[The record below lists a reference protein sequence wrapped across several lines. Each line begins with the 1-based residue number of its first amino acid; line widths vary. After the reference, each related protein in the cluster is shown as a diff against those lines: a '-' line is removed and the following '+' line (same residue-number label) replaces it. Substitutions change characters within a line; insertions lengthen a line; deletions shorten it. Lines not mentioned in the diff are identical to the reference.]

1 MPGQAWAKLVVEG
14 TGLKQA
20 ASGWSVGL
28 PGDSVAR
35 AAREG
40 RPGRPSMANS
50 ISLGRHHFLH
60 VTIRRV
66 PATRAVVWLQLGWDD
81 FRHIKAASLA
91 HGALITALG
100 AILLMLGSSHPYL
113 VAAAISGYL
122 LVGPIM
128 TTGLCELS
136 RRRAAQ
142 EPTGFDESLHG
153 MTRNP
158 EGLLY
163 FGLVLAIVAAAW
175 FVLSGVV
182 LQSMLH
188 TSGPSL
194 SDALWGSFSD
204 VASRSQML
212 AYIGSGAVLAAVVF
226 TLSVVTVPLII
237 DRHASALDAMWIS
250 VQTTFWNLPAMIVWA
265 ALIVVLTV
273 IGFAPFLFGMII
285 VAPILGHATWH
296 AYKDLIGE

>member
-1 MPGQAWAKLVVEG
+1 
-14 TGLKQA
+14 
-20 ASGWSVGL
+20 
-28 PGDSVAR
+28 
-35 AAREG
+35 
-40 RPGRPSMANS
+40 MANS
-50 ISLGRHHFLH
+50 IILGRHHFLH
-60 VTIRRV
+60 VEIRRV
-66 PATRAVVWLQLGWDD
+66 SAMRAVVWLQRGWDD
-81 FRHIKAASLA
+81 FRHIKAASLG

-136 RRRAAQ
+136 RRRAGG
-142 EPTGFDESLHG
+142 EKIGFDESLHG

-158 EGLLY
+158 EGLAYL
-163 FGLVLAIVAAAW
+163 GVVLAIIAAAW

-182 LQSMLH
+182 LQSVLH
-188 TSGPSL
+188 TSTPSL
-194 SDALWGSFSD
+194 GDALWGSFSD
-204 VASRSQML
+204 TVNRPQIL

-226 TLSVVTVPLII
+226 TLSVVSVPLII

-250 VQTTFWNLPAMIVWA
+250 VKVTFWNLPAMLVWA
-265 ALIVVLTV
+265 AFIVVLTA

-285 VAPILGHATWH
+285 VAPVLGHATWH
-296 AYKDLIGE
+296 AYRDLIGS

>member
-1 MPGQAWAKLVVEG
+1 
-14 TGLKQA
+14 
-20 ASGWSVGL
+20 
-28 PGDSVAR
+28 
-35 AAREG
+35 
-40 RPGRPSMANS
+40 MANS
-50 ISLGRHHFLH
+50 IILGRHHFLH
-60 VTIRRV
+60 VEIRRV
-66 PATRAVVWLQLGWDD
+66 SAMRAVVWLQRGWDD
-81 FRHIKAASLA
+81 FRHIKAASLG

-100 AILLMLGSSHPYL
+100 AILLMLGSSHAYL

-136 RRRAAQ
+136 RRRAGG
-142 EPTGFDESLHG
+142 EKVGFDESLHG

-158 EGLLY
+158 EGLAY
-163 FGLVLAIVAAAW
+163 FGVVLAIIAAAW

-182 LQSMLH
+182 LQSVLH
-188 TSGPSL
+188 TSAPSL
-194 SDALWGSFSD
+194 GDALWGSVSD
-204 VASRSQML
+204 AASRPQIL

-226 TLSVVTVPLII
+226 TLSVVSVPLII

-250 VQTTFWNLPAMIVWA
+250 VKVTFWNLPAMLVWA
-265 ALIVVLTV
+265 AFIVVLTA

-296 AYKDLIGE
+296 AYRDLIGS

>member
-1 MPGQAWAKLVVEG
+1 
-14 TGLKQA
+14 
-20 ASGWSVGL
+20 
-28 PGDSVAR
+28 
-35 AAREG
+35 
-40 RPGRPSMANS
+40 MANS

-60 VTIRRV
+60 ADIRHV
-66 PATRAVVWLQLGWDD
+66 PALQSLVWLRRGWDD
-81 FRHIKAASLA
+81 LRQIRAASIA

-100 AILLMLGSSHPYL
+100 AVLLMLGSSHPYL

-142 EPTGFDESLHG
+142 EPLGFDESLQG

-163 FGLVLAIVAAAW
+163 FGAVLALVAAVW
-175 FVLSGVV
+175 FVLSALV
-182 LQSMLH
+182 LQSVLH
-188 TSGPSL
+188 TAVPSL
-194 SDALWGSFSD
+194 GVALWGGFTD
-204 VASRSQML
+204 AASRPQIL
-212 AYIGSGAVLAAVVF
+212 AYVGSGAVLAALVF
-226 TLSVVTVPLII
+226 TLSVVAVPLII

-250 VQTTFWNLPAMIVWA
+250 IKATFWNLPAMFVWA
-265 ALIVVLTV
+265 GLIVALTAL
-273 IGFAPFLFGMII
+273 GFVTFLVGMIV

-296 AYKDLIGE
+296 AYRDLVA